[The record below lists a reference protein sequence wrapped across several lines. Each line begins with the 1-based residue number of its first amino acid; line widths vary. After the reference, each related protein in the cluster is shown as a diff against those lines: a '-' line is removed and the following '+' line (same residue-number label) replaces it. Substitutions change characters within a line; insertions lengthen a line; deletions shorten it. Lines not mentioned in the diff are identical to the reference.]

1 MSGNVIVTI
10 LIIAVLAIIA
20 AITVRNYRKQLK
32 EGCCGA
38 GGDAG
43 PGEKVEPKDTDKTH
57 YPYIADV
64 KIEGMHCENCVRKV
78 ENAVNRIDG
87 AWAEVDLPSNSARIL
102 LKEPKL
108 ETQIK
113 MAIANN
119 DFEVKDFVLKEH
131 I

>member
-1 MSGNVIVTI
+1 MSGNVVVTI
-10 LIIAVLAIIA
+10 LIIAALAIIA

>member
-1 MSGNVIVTI
+1 MSGNVIVTL

-38 GGDAG
+38 GGDNG
-43 PGEKVEPKDTDKTH
+43 PGEKVEPKDRDKSH

-64 KIEGMHCENCVRKV
+64 KIEGMHCQNCVRKV

-87 AWAEVDLPSNSARIL
+87 AWAKVDLPTNSARIL
-102 LKEPKL
+102 LKAPKL
-108 ETQIK
+108 ETQVR

-131 I
+131 A